1 MSELDDIQDRLI
13 ELLSHRASLC
23 SVIFKAW
30 ASLDADV
37 SVGPKELTAAA
48 HLSHADEV
56 GTSEVLRIL
65 RSLNLLDGTGPRW
78 RPKAALATSL
88 GVLAIIFEAIEVYRS
103 RVQKNATEV
112 EIIATRPG
120 RAVAL
125 DRELANAGWQ
135 TPHPEET
142 DESISNLFAGATR
155 SIVVMTPFLDQRGSS
170 ILKALL
176 GRAYKDVEITLILRY
191 LDRPERKDY
200 PQGFPLLL
208 NWFRERRV
216 RVFNYSLAHTPD
228 VPIETFHAKLFLVD
242 GARAY
247 VGSANMTGSSFDTSV
262 ELGVI
267 LSGEAARQ
275 LSRLVDVILRCAT
288 PWSMG
293 TG

>member
-1 MSELDDIQDRLI
+1 M
-13 ELLSHRASLC
+13 
-23 SVIFKAW
+23 
-30 ASLDADV
+30 
-37 SVGPKELTAAA
+37 
-48 HLSHADEV
+48 
-56 GTSEVLRIL
+56 
-65 RSLNLLDGTGPRW
+65 NLLDGTGPRW
-78 RPKAALATSL
+78 RPKATLAMNLGTL
-88 GVLAIIFEAIEVYRS
+88 GVIFEAIEVYRS

-112 EIIATRPG
+112 KIIATRPG
-120 RAVAL
+120 RALAL

-155 SIVVMTPFLDQRGSS
+155 SILVMTPFLDQRGSG
-170 ILKALL
+170 ILKSLL
-176 GRAYKDVEITLILRY
+176 GRAHKEVEITLILRY

-216 RVFNYSLAHTPD
+216 RVFNYSLAHSPD
-228 VPIETFHAKLFLVD
+228 MQIETFHAKLFLVD
-242 GARAY
+242 GAQAY

-267 LSGEAARQ
+267 LAGEAARQ

-288 PWSMG
+288 PWSIG